1 MPKVLFL
8 CTQNSAR
15 SILAECVLNRLGA
28 ERFEAYSAGSH
39 PSGRINPGA
48 LLTLEKH
55 GHGTARLRSKSWDD
69 FAGVAAVQMDLVITV
84 CDNAAG
90 EVCPV
95 WPGAPARA
103 HWPLPDP
110 AALTD
115 PAERAAAFAAIY
127 RDIEA
132 RVGALIAEKT

>member
-1 MPKVLFL
+1 M
-8 CTQNSAR
+8 
-15 SILAECVLNRLGA
+15 
-28 ERFEAYSAGSH
+28 
-39 PSGRINPGA
+39 
-48 LLTLEKH
+48 
-55 GHGTARLRSKSWDD
+55 RSKSWND
-69 FAGVAAVQMDLVITV
+69 FAGSAAVQMDLVITV

-115 PAERAAAFAAIY
+115 PAARATAFAEIY
-127 RDIEA
+127 REIEA
-132 RVGALIAEKT
+132 RVGALIAEKA